1 MDGSANPLMDG
12 KVVGVVHSQLLA
24 VVWCSV
30 VVVVVCIY
38 IYCSCS
44 RSCICSCSVI
54 VVVVVV

>member
-24 VVWCSV
+24 VVWYSV

-38 IYCSCS
+38 IYCSC
-44 RSCICSCSVI
+44 ICSCSVI